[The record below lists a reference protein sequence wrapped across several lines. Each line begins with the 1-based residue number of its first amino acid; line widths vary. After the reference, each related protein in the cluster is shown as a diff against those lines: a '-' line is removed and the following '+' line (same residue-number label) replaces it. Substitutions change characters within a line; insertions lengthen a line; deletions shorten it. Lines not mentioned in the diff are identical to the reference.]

1 MKNKHFLAFAISS
14 LVVLCSNSLVFAAEV
29 AGSVETTPL
38 EVQFTSV
45 SSELAANLKQLETL
59 GGGIAP
65 FANRQKQIDQVFAAG
80 DHESAV
86 KDLVRLNNSVT
97 DQLAN
102 LKALRTAKRV
112 PPHAKAAGAVPVA
125 PSNTLAVSPASMNEL
140 AKLMSVDHNQGSVAS
155 YSNYEGDAD
164 GFTKMVAK
172 DIIARELGNL
182 GIPCKGPFR
191 VERFR
196 NLQRINELRQKGQ
209 RIDGYLD
216 FHRRTEDL
224 AAAAKFDPSRLAQL
238 SSEVR
243 YLEQQLGL
251 SPLAGSLKISTY

>member
-1 MKNKHFLAFAISS
+1 MKNRHFLAFALSS
-14 LVVLCSNSLVFAAEV
+14 LVALSSNSLSFAAEV
-29 AGSVETTPL
+29 SGSIETTPL
-38 EVQFTSV
+38 EVQYTAV
-45 SSELAANLKQLETL
+45 SGELASHLKQLEAL

-65 FANRQKQIDQVFAAG
+65 FVTRQKQIDEVFTAG
-80 DHESAV
+80 DHENAV
-86 KDLVRLNNSVT
+86 KDLVRLNQGVT

-102 LKALRTAKRV
+102 LKALRTAK
-112 PPHAKAAGAVPVA
+112 KAPVQPKVAVAVPAVA
-125 PSNTLAVSPASMNEL
+125 SGALAVSPASL
-140 AKLMSVDHNQGSVAS
+140 SDLSRLMVINQSGTGN

-164 GFTKMVAK
+164 GFAKMVAK

-209 RIDGYLD
+209 RIEGYLD
-216 FHRRTEDL
+216 FHKRTEEL
-224 AAAAKFDPSRLAQL
+224 AAIAKNDPSRLGQL

-251 SPLAGSLKISTY
+251 SPLTGSLKLSTY